1 MFPRSRP
8 SGLSVLATASAVVS
22 VPALRGRLVS
32 SFAREVD
39 LPLRQ
44 YSGKVFGAALEIS
57 SVGE

>member
-32 SFAREVD
+32 SFDQEID
-39 LPLRQ
+39 SPLRQ
-44 YSGKVFGAALEIS
+44 YSRKVFRAALEIS